1 MVRRLRSFAVLAGL
15 FVAGVDC
22 GAAEAQTPAV
32 SAADVADTPPAA
44 PARVA
49 PATPAPDA
57 PVPVVLSGARHVA
70 MGHVKTY
77 PYPVATLPGFEIL
90 PDGGSRLF
98 VEITRAVNVE
108 ERRSER
114 VLTYIL
120 KGTRVI
126 YRNNENSLV
135 TVHFNTPVTRARLL
149 PSGGDLLFSVD
160 LRADAAPA
168 WKMVNEGDGTATLQV
183 DFPKGNFLPAG
194 EIDETSYGGAR
205 PASAPPPPPDG
216 PGVAKPKSSRK
227 AATRQSP
234 PATPAPAPGNAQ
246 PTPN

>member
-15 FVAGVDC
+15 FAAGVDC

-32 SAADVADTPPAA
+32 SAADVTDTAPST

-49 PATPAPDA
+49 PAPAPA
-57 PVPVVLSGARHVA
+57 PPVPVVLSGARHVA
-70 MGHVKTY
+70 TGHERKY
-77 PYPVATLPGFEIL
+77 PYPVATLPGFELL

-108 ERRSER
+108 ERRTQR
-114 VLTYIL
+114 VLTYVL
-120 KGTRVI
+120 KGARVV

-183 DFPKGNFLPAG
+183 DFPKGNFLPTG
-194 EIDETSYGGAR
+194 EVDETSYGGAR

-216 PGVAKPKSSRK
+216 PGVGKPKTPRK
-227 AATRQSP
+227 AASRQGP
-234 PATPAPAPGNAQ
+234 PATPAPEPANAQ